1 MAYKHRRHFLKTKEA
16 KSLLRRA
23 SERLGMD
30 LEQTFK
36 DNASVE
42 IVEADFAEIILVNN
56 RPLMIKTGETL
67 TPTLVFKEYFDHAPK
82 VVVDMGAI
90 PYVCKGA
97 NVMAPG
103 IRRFEGEFGKGNFVF
118 VVDEKYGKPVA
129 IGEIIYD
136 VNEARMVKQGVVVKN
151 VHFVG
156 DKAWSLIKKLSTE
169 A

>member
-1 MAYKHRRHFLKTKEA
+1 MVYRHRRYFLKTREA

-23 SERLGMD
+23 SERLRID

-36 DNASVE
+36 DKANVE
-42 IVEADFAEIILVNN
+42 LVEADFAEIILINN

-67 TPTLVFKEYFDHAPK
+67 NPTLVFKEYFDLAPK

-103 IRRFEGEFGKGNFVF
+103 IRRFEGEFKKDDFVF

-129 IGEIIYD
+129 VGEIIYD
-136 VNEARMVKQGVVVKN
+136 VNEAKVVKHGVVVKN

-156 DKAWSLIKKLSTE
+156 DKVWSLIKELSAE